1 MFLFTLFLPQCLL
14 GTLRLLIQPILHR
27 TVSMVKYGYFM
38 KFLSYIRWRAGSA
51 ITFRPCPGDHRML
64 SSDLAREPMIS
75 RAWSIRSPC
84 SCRSMAIWRFAWA
97 FWYFQPPRLRLLA
110 SLMRFCLGAAKGM
123 KTHIILMMSQHC
135 ELHLNYAYFKSISNK
150 MRFGK

>member
-1 MFLFTLFLPQCLL
+1 MNIHLPAILGFTRVLTHPHIYFL
-14 GTLRLLIQPILHR
+14 
-27 TVSMVKYGYFM
+27 
-38 KFLSYIRWRAGSA
+38 RAGSA
-51 ITFRPCPGDHRML
+51 ITFRPCPGDHRTL

-84 SCRSMAIWRFAWA
+84 SCRSMASWRFAWA
-97 FWYFQPPRLRLLA
+97 LWYFQPPRLRLLA

-123 KTHIILMMSQHC
+123 KTHITPMMSQHC
-135 ELHLNYAYFKSISNK
+135 ELHLNYAYFKSISKK